1 MAFLI
6 LSFAIKNELKKW
18 KEYDKIFKQDLLNL
32 SDKESFTILNITT
45 LKSRDKSIVQNF
57 FQNIF
62 INLNRSIMIN
72 EIV

>member
-45 LKSRDKSIVQNF
+45 LKSPLIEKEKEEGVKSY
-57 FQNIF
+57 
-62 INLNRSIMIN
+62 
-72 EIV
+72 EE